1 MNQPLL
7 IEEYRGG
14 ILENV
19 HPVLVSIVD
28 DQKNTIISYGNEQH
42 PVFYR
47 SAMKPIQAI
56 PAFSSGIIEKYEL
69 TSEEATIFTASHRGE
84 SYHQRV
90 LESIMKKLNLQAEAL
105 VCRPTYPLND
115 EPKFECL
122 RNHVSRKKYF
132 HNCSGKHFGF
142 MAVCRERNWKM
153 EGYHLPEHPLQQE
166 IKTILS
172 QLSEVP
178 ENLISA
184 GTDGCGVP
192 VYALPLKNIAI
203 SYLKFACPDLIED
216 SNIRNAVKQIGEVMN
231 ENPEIVASHQFIC
244 TELLHDK
251 NIVAK
256 GGAQGMYCLSLR
268 KEHLSIAL
276 KVLSGSELVWPVVVA
291 NLLEKIGYSN
301 YNTIER
307 LKGLR
312 TESILNDNGLIVG
325 QTLVTEER
333 CEA

>member
-7 IEEYRGG
+7 VEEYRGG

-19 HPVLVSIVD
+19 HPVLVSIVN
-28 DQKNTIISYGNEQH
+28 DQKNTIISYGDEQQ

-56 PAFSSGIIEKYEL
+56 PAFSSGIIEKYGL
-69 TSEEATIFTASHRGE
+69 TSEEAAIFTASHRGE
-84 SYHQRV
+84 TYHQRV
-90 LESIMKKLNLQAEAL
+90 LESIMKKLDLEEEAL
-105 VCRPTYPLND
+105 VCQPTYPLND
-115 EPKFECL
+115 EPKYECL
-122 RNHVSRKKYF
+122 WNHVSRKKYF

-142 MAVCRERNWKM
+142 LAVCRERNLEM
-153 EGYHLPEHPLQQE
+153 EGYHLPKHPLQQE
-166 IKTILS
+166 IKSILS

-178 ENLISA
+178 ENLIGV

-216 SNIRNAVKQIGEVMN
+216 PVMAKAVKQIGAVMN
-231 ENPEIVASHQFIC
+231 ENPKIVASHKFIC
-244 TELLHDK
+244 TELLIDD

-256 GGAQGMYCLSLR
+256 GGAQGVYCLSLR
-268 KEHLSIAL
+268 KELLSVAV
-276 KVLSGSELVWPVVVA
+276 KVQSGSELVWPVVIA
-291 NLLEKIGYSN
+291 YLLEKIGYSN
-301 YNTIER
+301 HDTIER

-312 TESILNDNGLIVG
+312 SETILNDNGHLVG
-325 QTLVTEER
+325 KTIVTETR
-333 CEA
+333 